1 MILKDFLVNAGTEK
15 NLMELVLFLAQQAQ
29 QVKKGFFCSIKKTP
43 ADKQTRNMYGEEQ
56 MPLDMYAD
64 DVLLNPATEKLV
76 KSLFKKKPEEDPNDE
91 NKKESTMIESYLNF
105 LREGGEWIQ
114 KAIKSPG
121 TLHKALNVPK
131 DETIPAKKLAVKS
144 SDSSKMKKRKILA
157 QTLRKISKK
166 KKLGEGLT
174 ESEKTI
180 LSIIKSKLESIIG

>member
-1 MILKDFLVNAGTEK
+1 
-15 NLMELVLFLAQQAQ
+15 MELPKNAA
-29 QVKKGFFCSIKKTP
+29 
-43 ADKQTRNMYGEEQ
+43 
-56 MPLDMYAD
+56 MYAD